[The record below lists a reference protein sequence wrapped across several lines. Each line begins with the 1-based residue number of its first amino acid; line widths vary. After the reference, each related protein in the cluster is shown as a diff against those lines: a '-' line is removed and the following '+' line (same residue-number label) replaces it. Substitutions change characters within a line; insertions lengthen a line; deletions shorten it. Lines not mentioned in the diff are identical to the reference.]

1 MSEPILI
8 LGASGSGKS
17 IAARNMDPKKSL
29 FISVDGKRPPFSL
42 KEWKKLEKGSETGSF
57 YIPRRDN
64 PYGSVK
70 GAIQMGVENGKKTIF
85 IDDSQFLLANDFFA
99 KAHEKGYEKFT
110 QMGQQF
116 WNLIEFARDLP
127 DDVTVY
133 FLHHPELDAVGN
145 VKVKTIGKMLD
156 EKGSVEGRFTVCL
169 LCQKVDGQH
178 SITSNLPDNAI
189 VKAPPGMFDQ
199 DPMDN
204 DFKIID
210 QKIRDYW
217 GI

>member
-17 IAARNMDPKKSL
+17 YAARNMDPKTTL
-29 FISVDGKRPPFSL
+29 LISVDGKRPPFSL
-42 KEWKKLEKGSETGSF
+42 KGWSKLAKGNEGGSF
-57 YIPRRDN
+57 YIPRREN
-64 PYGSVK
+64 PYGTVK
-70 GAIQMGVENGKKTIF
+70 GAMKTAIENGKKTIF

-110 QMGQQF
+110 AMGQQF

-133 FLHHPELDAVGN
+133 FLHHPELDPIGN

-169 LCQKVDGQH
+169 LAQKVDGQH
-178 SITSNLPDNAI
+178 SIAASLPDNSI
-189 VKAPPGMFDQ
+189 VKAPPEMFET
-199 DPMDN
+199 DPLEN
-204 DFKIID
+204 DFAIID
-210 QKIRDYW
+210 KQIREYW
-217 GI
+217 GM